1 MYLSEPNG
9 IVEMLGQAFLSI
21 MIDVDSDRVEEILL
35 NNGMLDK
42 IVLDFLGPLGWR
54 RDILPDPCSNVGA
67 WLC

>member
-1 MYLSEPNG
+1 MYLSEPNSV
-9 IVEMLGQAFLSI
+9 VEMLGQAFLSI
-21 MIDVDSDRVEEILL
+21 VIDVDSDRVEEILL

>member
-9 IVEMLGQAFLSI
+9 VVEMLGQAFLSI
-21 MIDVDSDRVEEILL
+21 VIDVDSDRVEEILL

>member
-9 IVEMLGQAFLSI
+9 VVEMLGQAFLSI